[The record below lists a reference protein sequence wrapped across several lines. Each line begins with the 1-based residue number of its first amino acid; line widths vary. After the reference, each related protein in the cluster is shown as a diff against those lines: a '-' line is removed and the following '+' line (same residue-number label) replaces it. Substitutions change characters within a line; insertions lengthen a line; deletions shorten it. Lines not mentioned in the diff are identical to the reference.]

1 MNKLTVSLILGFVLL
16 NYNISWAISTHTYEI
31 VQETLYFATSTGC
44 LAFALII
51 FLSLKGGSLGKPWL
65 FIFIGFLFAASGGV
79 IHLLDIFKVLIY
91 EYDLRLA
98 TLVTSCGSMVFFL
111 IGLLFYKKGLE

>member
-1 MNKLTVSLILGFVLL
+1 MSFVLL
-16 NYNISWAISTHTYEI
+16 NYNISWAISTQTYNI
-31 VQETLYFATSTGC
+31 IQETLYFATSLGC
-44 LAFALII
+44 LALAMII

-65 FIFIGFLFAASGGV
+65 FIFIGFLFAASGGA
-79 IHLLDIFKVLIY
+79 IHLLDLFKVLIY

-98 TLVTSCGSMVFFL
+98 TLITSCGSMLFFL